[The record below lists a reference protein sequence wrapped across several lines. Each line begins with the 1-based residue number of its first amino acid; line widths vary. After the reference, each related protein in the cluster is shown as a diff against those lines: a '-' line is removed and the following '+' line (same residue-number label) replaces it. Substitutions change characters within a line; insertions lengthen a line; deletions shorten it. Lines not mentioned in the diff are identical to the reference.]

1 MSNKKS
7 LLKNSGI
14 YGIVQILQK
23 GAGLLLMPIYTQY
36 LTKGEN
42 GIITTV
48 QSWVAFFV
56 IFYTL
61 CLNSAVVRF
70 YVDYKED
77 KNKLKDFW
85 GSCFVFVFLNG
96 LILTIILILTR
107 SFILS
112 PLIGEEIDFFP
123 FIFLGLISITLNPI
137 YTMMQ
142 GILQAK
148 EDGKIYGIN
157 NLAYFFFNIGLN
169 LLFIVGFKMGA
180 LGILLALAITD
191 VVFFI
196 YAVIKL
202 KSEITFK
209 VKKIYL
215 KEAMKYSLP
224 LLPHSLSGVTVSV
237 IGNIMLSKFNGVE
250 ATGVYGNASKFGIVI
265 NSLTMAVNQAYVPW
279 FFSKMKHKEENE
291 AEIVN
296 MAEYITIIYG
306 LLAMGL
312 SLFSQEI
319 MYLFAEKSYWI
330 GWKVIPFL
338 SFGYVFNGIYFFFV
352 NPLFYNKKGV
362 KFIAIGTFTGAFFS
376 VILNIVLI
384 PILGDIG
391 AGLSLMIAA
400 IISCILIYC
409 ISMKIEK
416 LKFNVIKMFAITF
429 SLFAVS
435 LLSFALEDYSIMF
448 SVLIK
453 IVIVIIVISILVF
466 IYKMEISK
474 IIKARKIW
482 K

>member
-96 LILTIILILTR
+96 LVLTIILILTR
-107 SFILS
+107 HYILS

-330 GWKVIPFL
+330 GWKVIPFI
-338 SFGYVFNGIYFFFV
+338 SFAYVFNGIYFFFV

-362 KFIAIGTFTGAFFS
+362 KFIAIGTFTGAFLS
-376 VILNIVLI
+376 VVLNIALI
-384 PILGDIG
+384 PIFGDIG
-391 AGLSLMIAA
+391 AGLSLMISS
-400 IISCILIYC
+400 IISCILIYFIC
-409 ISMKIEK
+409 MKVEK
-416 LKFNVIKMFAITF
+416 IKFNIIKMFGITF
-429 SLFAVS
+429 LLFAISLFAFV
-435 LLSFALEDYSIMF
+435 LQEMSFWTSMF
-448 SVLIK
+448 IKMGIGIITMMVLGLIYRKQISMLIK
-453 IVIVIIVISILVF
+453 
-466 IYKMEISK
+466 K
-474 IIKARKIW
+474 RR
-482 K
+482 